1 MAERVP
7 TLQELIRRRQSG
19 GFVGRREQLAEF
31 EANLALPL
39 DDPRRRFLF
48 TLHGSA
54 GVGKTFLMR
63 QFTRIA
69 REAKVLTASVDE
81 SVFDVLTAIEAIVAD
96 LDQQGARCRDFPK
109 LLADY
114 RTRRHELETDPGTP
128 EEISSALTR
137 TVVRVGLRAASDIPF
152 VGAVAEEVD
161 GDAVAGR
168 VDRMRT
174 FLGRKFRNHD
184 DMRLILSPV
193 EVLTAAFLRDLDA
206 IAASRPVALFF
217 DTYERTGAFLD
228 PWLLDVLAG
237 HHGSLPGTLLLTI
250 AGQSPLDANRWGE
263 FLPVRADY
271 PLEVFTEE
279 EARQLLADRGVTK
292 PAVVNT
298 ILELSGR
305 LPVWVATLASTHPD
319 EADAVGDPSG
329 SAVERFLKWEPDP
342 DRRTAA
348 LHGALPRRL
357 DHDVFAAACAP
368 TPAEDH
374 FTWLGRLPFVVEH
387 ATGYRYHDVVRSAML
402 RVLRRKSTLDWQ
414 HRHQALATHYAS
426 AKEGLG
432 LSGRDAWKSE
442 AWQDLALEEHY
453 HRLCAQGQAAL
464 PAALGGL
471 IDAIAWRSSAVG
483 YWLRMIRQ
491 AGTDSANPAVI
502 SRAKALP
509 AVSKTGENTLE
520 LLTDLINDRTVRD
533 QDRATALGER
543 GALQDAN
550 HQESA
555 LADFNAA
562 INIRTDQYWT
572 IAWRGDAYR
581 LLGRYDEAIVDLD
594 RAIEMNPEYSWAL
607 ASKGWANWQL
617 KNRDKALIDLGRAIE
632 IDSGYGWAIGVRGQ
646 IYTEL
651 VRYEDALAEFDRIVQ
666 LSAGSRA
673 SIARRAEL
681 LLLMGRYDDAIA
693 DCERCISLE
702 PDRAQGYL
710 ARGSIYSDIGRNEDA
725 LRDFD
730 RALEL
735 SPESSWGLSLRADSL
750 RIAGR
755 FNEALLGFDRAI
767 EIDSNS
773 SFSLGGRGEV
783 LRILGRYDDAVADF
797 DGATEIDDLNEG
809 WYHYQSAL
817 ALIGAGRVEVARER
831 LSRAVATEEVNARV
845 APQDLRI
852 AFNIAVYRLALGESE
867 EAHRIVRDAMG
878 KSPTTVQV
886 RVAIRDFRE
895 LHEVLGC
902 DVEGILALLDGMP

>member
-7 TLQELIRRRQSG
+7 TLQELIRRRRSG

-31 EANLALPL
+31 ESNLALPL

-168 VDRMRT
+168 VDRLRT

-250 AGQSPLDANRWGE
+250 AGQSPLDVNRWGE

-368 TPAEDH
+368 PPPKTTSPGSAASPSSWNTPPATATTTSSGQPCSASSAESPH
-374 FTWLGRLPFVVEH
+374 W
-387 ATGYRYHDVVRSAML
+387 TGSTGTRPSPRTT
-402 RVLRRKSTLDWQ
+402 RPPRR
-414 HRHQALATHYAS
+414 AS
-426 AKEGLG
+426 A
-432 LSGRDAWKSE
+432 
-442 AWQDLALEEHY
+442 
-453 HRLCAQGQAAL
+453 C
-464 PAALGGL
+464 PAATPGRARHGRTWR
-471 IDAIAWRSSAVG
+471 WRS
-483 YWLRMIRQ
+483 
-491 AGTDSANPAVI
+491 T
-502 SRAKALP
+502 
-509 AVSKTGENTLE
+509 T
-520 LLTDLINDRTVRD
+520 
-533 QDRATALGER
+533 TACAPKGRPHSPPLW
-543 GALQDAN
+543 
-550 HQESA
+550 
-555 LADFNAA
+555 AA
-562 INIRTDQYWT
+562 
-572 IAWRGDAYR
+572 
-581 LLGRYDEAIVDLD
+581 
-594 RAIEMNPEYSWAL
+594 
-607 ASKGWANWQL
+607 
-617 KNRDKALIDLGRAIE
+617 
-632 IDSGYGWAIGVRGQ
+632 
-646 IYTEL
+646 
-651 VRYEDALAEFDRIVQ
+651 
-666 LSAGSRA
+666 
-673 SIARRAEL
+673 
-681 LLLMGRYDDAIA
+681 
-693 DCERCISLE
+693 
-702 PDRAQGYL
+702 
-710 ARGSIYSDIGRNEDA
+710 
-725 LRDFD
+725 
-730 RALEL
+730 
-735 SPESSWGLSLRADSL
+735 
-750 RIAGR
+750 
-755 FNEALLGFDRAI
+755 
-767 EIDSNS
+767 
-773 SFSLGGRGEV
+773 
-783 LRILGRYDDAVADF
+783 
-797 DGATEIDDLNEG
+797 
-809 WYHYQSAL
+809 
-817 ALIGAGRVEVARER
+817 
-831 LSRAVATEEVNARV
+831 
-845 APQDLRI
+845 
-852 AFNIAVYRLALGESE
+852 
-867 EAHRIVRDAMG
+867 
-878 KSPTTVQV
+878 
-886 RVAIRDFRE
+886 
-895 LHEVLGC
+895 
-902 DVEGILALLDGMP
+902 